1 MNLEHILDSTIGL
14 KLSSPLS
21 LDVEHMYSA
30 SFKYSLLIYTSNFT
44 RFKYLIFNKRADVK
58 WYQIGVFDKEWNL
71 LPFVTRYK
79 ILKVKYLSRVKFDVY
94 ISDEYLDN
102 AEYICSTSKLR
113 GNDNFKPIV
122 ESRICSRFK

>member
-1 MNLEHILDSTIGL
+1 MYRPVILWL
-14 KLSSPLS
+14 LLCSSVAAHDMTPTYPKWKMS
-21 LDVEHMYSA
+21 FIPSA
-30 SFKYSLLIYTSNFT
+30 KMTT
-44 RFKYLIFNKRADVK
+44 MQMFNKRKDVQ
-58 WYQIGVFDKEWNL
+58 WYEIGVFDEEWNL

-79 ILKVKYLSRVKFDVY
+79 ILRVKYLSRVKFDVY